1 MREMMRRREIPV
13 EQYDEL
19 KKTLDAFGVLQ
30 NALILLE
37 KAR

>member
-1 MREMMRRREIPV
+1 MREMKRRRKIPV
-13 EQYDEL
+13 EQYDEF

-30 NALILLE
+30 NTLILLE